1 MKTQFDISSV
11 DSLRHTLDHHPVC
24 GAVRTLD
31 DLRLFMQHHVYSVWD
46 FMSVVKYLQQEIAPA
61 SYPWRP
67 RGLPSVRYF
76 INQLVLEEE
85 SDQGLPDS
93 QGNST
98 YASHFELYCAAMR
111 EIGADPAPVLRFVD
125 TAATQSMAS
134 ALALDFVPDASR
146 RFVSGTFEFL
156 ASGKPHVVAA
166 AFALGRE
173 HIIPGMFRS
182 FLANMGISEKDAPA
196 FHYYLKRH
204 IYLDADFHGPISLQL
219 LNELCG
225 EDETRLQEATAAA
238 RTAIEARILFWDGVL
253 SKLGQKTVSGM

>member
-1 MKTQFDISSV
+1 MKKQFNITAV
-11 DSLRHTLDHHPVC
+11 AALRQTLDDHPVY

-31 DLRLFMQHHVYSVWD
+31 DLRLFMQHHVFSVWD
-46 FMSVVKYLQQEIAPA
+46 FMSVVKYLQQEIAPTTF
-61 SYPWRP
+61 PWTP

-85 SDQGLPDS
+85 SDQGLPDP
-93 QGNST
+93 QGNPT

-111 EIGADPAPVLRFVD
+111 EIGADPAPILSFVD
-125 TAATQSMAS
+125 IAATQGIES
-134 ALALDFVPDASR
+134 ALALNFVPDASR
-146 RFVSGTFEFL
+146 QFVTGTFDFL

-182 FLANMGISEKDAPA
+182 FLEHMGITEKDAPI

-219 LNELCG
+219 LNELCAG
-225 EDETRLQEATAAA
+225 DETRLQEAEAAA
-238 RTAIEARILFWDGVL
+238 CTAIEARIQFWDGVL
-253 SKLGQKTVSGM
+253 RKLG